1 MAKGKTEETKE
12 IKNKVKVSDSGPCK
26 KKVAIEIPEEKIKQA
41 LEADYA
47 ELRAEAV
54 VPGFRKGK
62 APMRLVEKRF
72 GKDISEQVKL
82 KLIAEATDEALK
94 DKKVDSIGQDPDVDI
109 EAIELPESGA
119 MKFEFEVEVR
129 PEFDLP
135 ELDGIDVEKP
145 KIEVTDKQVKEE
157 MGELQKRAGLWQ
169 PAEGAKAEIDDQVIA
184 DVVVK
189 IEGSD
194 EDAQKDATEIF
205 VRNSGTVAGVPVS
218 DLDKLL
224 VGAKAG
230 DTKTTTVDVPATFY
244 NEEYREKKVDLEIKV
259 DEVKK
264 LVPAELNEDFFKR
277 FGVENEDELKNAIRE
292 NAEDMIEQQSRN
304 AMSAS
309 VRQYLLDK
317 TKFDLPGDVVADQS
331 QRLLQRQYIN
341 MMMQG
346 MDREK
351 IEEQMEELR
360 TSSEEQA
367 KEQLKYFFIMD
378 KIAEKLEV
386 EVNDAEINSH
396 IAQVAAQRGR
406 RPEKM
411 REDMIKDGSLAQ
423 FSIQVREE
431 KCIEKILEK
440 ANIKEVK
447 PKAAA
452 AKKKAAPKKKAA
464 TKKATTK
471 KAEPKKA
478 EAKKAAPKKKAAK
491 KKTTKKKE

>member
-1 MAKGKTEETKE
+1 MADEKAKETKE
-12 IKNKVKVSDSGPCK
+12 IKNKVKVSEAGPCK

-41 LEADYA
+41 LEADYK

-54 VPGFRKGK
+54 IPGFRKGK

-72 GKDISEQVKL
+72 GKDISEQVKV

-94 DKKVDSIGQDPDVDI
+94 GKKVDSIGQDPDVDI
-109 EAIELPESGA
+109 EAIELPESGS

-135 ELDGIDVEKP
+135 SLEGIDVEKP

-157 MGELQKRAGLWQ
+157 LVELQKRAGLWQ
-169 PAEGAKAEIDDQVIA
+169 PEDVPAEIDDQIIA

-189 IEGSD
+189 IDGSD
-194 EDAQKDATEIF
+194 KDAQKDATEIF
-205 VRNSGTVAGVPVS
+205 VRNSGMVAGVPVS

-230 DTKTTTVDVPATFY
+230 DTKTTTVDVPKTFY

-259 DEVKK
+259 GEVKK

-277 FGVENEDELKNAIRE
+277 FGVDSKDDLKNAIRE

-304 AMSAS
+304 AMSGS
-309 VRQYLLDK
+309 VRQYLLDN

-331 QRLLQRQYIN
+331 QQLLQRQYIN

-346 MDREK
+346 TDREK

-378 KIAEKLEV
+378 KIAEQLKV
-386 EVNDAEINSH
+386 EVADAEINSH

-431 KCIEKILEK
+431 KCIEKLLEK

-447 PKAAA
+447 PKAPA
-452 AKKKAAPKKKAA
+452 AKKKAPAKKKATAKKATTKKTEPKKAAPKKKAA
-464 TKKATTK
+464 TKK
-471 KAEPKKA
+471 
-478 EAKKAAPKKKAAK
+478 
-491 KKTTKKKE
+491 TTKKKE